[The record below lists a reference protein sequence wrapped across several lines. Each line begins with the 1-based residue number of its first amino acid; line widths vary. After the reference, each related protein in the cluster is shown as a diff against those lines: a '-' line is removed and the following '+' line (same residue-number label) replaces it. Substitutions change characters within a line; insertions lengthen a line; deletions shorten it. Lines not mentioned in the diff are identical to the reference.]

1 MSEREFSYTQEV
13 DKEEIMFFMEDE
25 IIINYYHYCKHIL
38 QLIDQEDKN
47 HSVDL
52 WIKSWILK
60 KKYQQDN

>member
-38 QLIDQEDKN
+38 QLFDQEDKN
-47 HSVDL
+47 H
-52 WIKSWILK
+52 K

>member
-13 DKEEIMFFMEDE
+13 DKEEMMFFMEDE

-47 HSVDL
+47 HSIDL
-52 WIKSWILK
+52 
-60 KKYQQDN
+60 